1 MSLDA
6 THRLL
11 TPLPHLIGRDPV
23 PCDRYRGFKLN
34 IWDVGGQTSLRSYW
48 RNYFEETDGLIW
60 VVDSSDRA
68 RLHDCKAEL
77 ELLLGQERL
86 AGASLL
92 VFANKQDIEGA
103 LTSEEIREVLEL
115 DKVTTRHW
123 RIGACSAYT
132 GKGLIDGVDWIVRD
146 IASRIFMYD

>member
-77 ELLLGQERL
+77 ELLLGQEVWL
-86 AGASLL
+86 TPQSYLPFIVCTAKVYLSL
-92 VFANKQDIEGA
+92 IH
-103 LTSEEIREVLEL
+103 I
-115 DKVTTRHW
+115 
-123 RIGACSAYT
+123 
-132 GKGLIDGVDWIVRD
+132 
-146 IASRIFMYD
+146 